1 MLAATTVPLL
11 IGTSHPAQA
20 RQGAERVATALRF
33 ARDESLRTAQPHGVT
48 LSTGTDADT
57 LKAVQ
62 SADIL
67 AIAAVILHWTVI
79 LTLALGCAI
88 VVVMKGHA
96 YVADAYPLVEK
107 DFPPD

>member
-1 MLAATTVPLL
+1 MNWFTKLPGSRKEAPGLEWRVLRCLPVLALAGSVLPMLY
-11 IGTSHPAQA
+11 
-20 RQGAERVATALRF
+20 ALGVRF
-33 ARDESLRTAQPHGVT
+33 FDGGLP
-48 LSTGTDADT
+48 DADT